1 MLCGIPPPPTHSRTH
16 CHRTVK
22 LAPQEAEIAAC
33 EWLDPEVYLQQD
45 FFLRSEIYS
54 KINRV
59 VHTAVST
66 GSFPSIADLD
76 LDSGC
81 IGTTTTT
88 AVDGQDNSSD
98 NAVEA
103 QGSAMDVSNVNV
115 TALVTEKLPIG
126 FRPGM
131 HSLYFFPGTD
141 PPKTT

>member
-1 MLCGIPPPPTHSRTH
+1 M
-16 CHRTVK
+16 K

-59 VHTAVST
+59 VHTTVST
-66 GSFPSIADLD
+66 GSFPSIADMES
-76 LDSGC
+76 DSDC
-81 IGTTTTT
+81 IGT
-88 AVDGQDNSSD
+88 AGADGGQDNSGRIADMNES
-98 NAVEA
+98 VIA
-103 QGSAMDVSNVNV
+103 QVDVNVNVNV

-131 HSLYFFPGTD
+131 QSLYFFPGTA
-141 PPKTT
+141 PPKAT